1 MSESIN
7 KYSKIST
14 SGSKL
19 PRAFA
24 GSSQNHSLT
33 MESISSLSPRSS
45 IRFASLNLTSKKSAE
60 ETLRELL
67 FRDNSILLRSYC
79 DSLLKKDPQTNQI
92 FTLILFYSSR
102 GKITQLLCQV
112 GRREIKEAKAG
123 TPLFRGNTPFIRLY
137 SYYLFFYCSD
147 FMNKTT
153 SEVMNETGINK
164 LNPVEYDDEIWIEK
178 FVRYYSILIVQN
190 ANCIPCH
197 QRKVI
202 KSLLSSP
209 SVINDIT
216 KKKQIFSTL
225 IFLRYLFVPF
235 LKHPCILKLLQKCV
249 SEWIREC
256 EDKDKKQV
264 NTTDVFNELKLSLD
278 YLYDNVVNSP
288 VGFEV
293 GMINLKQQEQSLNEL
308 MDILKDNL
316 FTLSSDYNGDFQEIF
331 NLVKGKQEVDTS
343 TNMDFATDELKHWTG
358 SKLEIASQLNC
369 ELKFKITE
377 LTRENERIKHR
388 ISFINNYFL

>member
-1 MSESIN
+1 MSSRLSF
-7 KYSKIST
+7 KFYSSNFLNDPIISE
-14 SGSKL
+14 
-19 PRAFA
+19 
-24 GSSQNHSLT
+24 NHST
-33 MESISSLSPRSS
+33 CVHSGCQIKKRRNSFNTAKVNSM
-45 IRFASLNLTSKKSAE
+45 FSKSQPE
-60 ETLRELL
+60 EVLRKLL
-67 FRDNSILLRSYC
+67 FSDNPMLLYSYC
-79 DSLLKKDPQTNQI
+79 DKVLKNGSDEKRVIP
-92 FTLILFYSSR
+92 FLIFYSSR

-112 GRREIKEAKAG
+112 GKREIKEAKAG
-123 TPLFRGNTPFIRLY
+123 TPLFRGNTPFIRFY
-137 SYYLFFYCSD
+137 SFYLFFYC
-147 FMNKTT
+147 NEYLTKTT
-153 SEVMNETGINK
+153 SAIIK
-164 LNPVEYDDEIWIEK
+164 QIENGEQQMPDSNNQVYTK
-178 FVRYYSILIVQN
+178 QFVTSYSRFITESIPY
-190 ANCIPCH
+190 IPCH

-209 SVINDIT
+209 SVINDTT

-225 IFLRYLFVPF
+225 MFLRYLFVPF

-293 GMINLKQQEQSLNEL
+293 GMINLKQQERSLNEL
-308 MDILKDNL
+308 ILLLKDNL

-331 NLVKGKQEVDTS
+331 NLVKGKQEIDNS
-343 TNMDFATDELKHWTG
+343 ANMKFATDELKHWTG

>member
-14 SGSKL
+14 SGSKIS
-19 PRAFA
+19 RAFN
-24 GSSQNHSLT
+24 GSSQNY
-33 MESISSLSPRSS
+33 SITIDSVSM
-45 IRFASLNLTSKKSAE
+45 TSKKSVE
-60 ETLRELL
+60 EKLRELL
-67 FRDNSILLRSYC
+67 FRENSILLKSYC
-79 DSLLKKDPQTNQI
+79 DNLLKKDPQTNQV
-92 FTLILFYSSR
+92 FSLILFYSSR
-102 GKITQLLCQV
+102 GKVTQLLCQV

-153 SEVMNETGINK
+153 SEVMNETGLNK
-164 LNPVEYDDEIWIEK
+164 LSPVEYDDETWVEE
-178 FVRYYSILIVQN
+178 FVRYYSLLIIQN

-197 QRKVI
+197 QRKII
-202 KSLLSSP
+202 KSLLCSP
-209 SVINDIT
+209 SVKDDII

-225 IFLRYLFVPF
+225 MFLRYLFVPF
-235 LKHPCILKLLQKCV
+235 LKHPYILKSLQKCV
-249 SEWIREC
+249 SEWIREG
-256 EDKDKKQV
+256 EEKDKKQG
-264 NTTDVFNELKLSLD
+264 NTTDIFNELKLSLD
-278 YLYDNVVNSP
+278 HLYDNVVNSP

-316 FTLSSDYNGDFQEIF
+316 FTLSSDYSGDFQEIF

-343 TNMDFATDELKHWTG
+343 TNMEFATDELKHWTG

-377 LTRENERIKHR
+377 LTRENERIKHK